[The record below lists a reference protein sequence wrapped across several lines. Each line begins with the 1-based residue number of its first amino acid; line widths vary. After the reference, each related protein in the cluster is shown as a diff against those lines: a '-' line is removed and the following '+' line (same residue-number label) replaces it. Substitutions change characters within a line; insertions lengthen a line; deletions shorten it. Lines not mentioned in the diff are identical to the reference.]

1 MNFNPFEKLSV
12 PLIDAFRSKGKRF
25 LVSQTLDIA
34 TEEALGPERI
44 FLLVSHYEDQGMASV
59 HLKAVHDDRFA
70 ALIDL
75 EREKHR
81 AKLVS
86 MLRADS
92 RYVVYSSLIRNRA
105 RAEQMMSQLYKEKY
119 WKFVLQYSKSGISPS
134 KNLRPSIQLIFGE
147 IFIVLKYGSE
157 TMRTRLSE
165 IEKL

>member
-12 PLIDAFRSKGKRF
+12 PLIDAFRSKEKRW
-25 LVSQTLDIA
+25 LVSQTLDVSPD
-34 TEEALGPERI
+34 EALGPDRV
-44 FLLVSHYEDQGMASV
+44 FLLVSHYENQGMASV
-59 HLKAVHDDRFA
+59 HLKAVSSDRFA

-81 AKLVS
+81 ATLLS
-86 MLRADS
+86 MLRPDS

-105 RAEQMMSQLYKEKY
+105 RAEQMASQLYKEKY
-119 WKFVLQYSKSGISPS
+119 WKYVLQYSKSGISPS

-157 TMRTRLSE
+157 TLRTRLSD
-165 IEKL
+165 IEKM